1 MTDKMKKLEIYI
13 HIPFCVKKC
22 AYCDFLSGPAGEEE
36 RRRYVQALKKE
47 IKSCREDAKG
57 YLVQSVFFGGGTPSI
72 LEPEEISEILDT
84 VKAVFQLEKKA
95 EITMEQNPGTAEA
108 GKMRGYLDAGVN
120 RLSIGLQSAD
130 DKELAILGRIHTYR
144 DFVETYQ
151 AARNAGFDNI
161 NVDLMSA
168 VPGQTMES
176 YRETLKK
183 VTALKPEHISAYS
196 LIIEEGTLFW
206 NWYGEGRDSG
216 GHPPVP
222 DEDTDRA
229 MYEETKRFLKEYGY
243 ERYEISNYAK
253 EGFACRHNIGYWN
266 RTPYLGFGVGAAS
279 FFEGARFSN
288 LRDREAYTKLWLQD
302 NRTSEEKKRIQ
313 REDWHKVSKKEAEE
327 EFFFLGLR
335 MMEGVREDV
344 FEKTFG
350 IAPRKIYGEQIK
362 TLQQQKL
369 LQCSDGR
376 IFLTERGIDV
386 SNYVMAQFLQEE

>member
-196 LIIEEGTLFW
+196 LIIEEGRCFGIGTEKDEIAADIRLFPTRIPT
-206 NWYGEGRDSG
+206 GQC
-216 GHPPVP
+216 
-222 DEDTDRA
+222 
-229 MYEETKRFLKEYGY
+229 TKRQ
-243 ERYEISNYAK
+243 S
-253 EGFACRHNIGYWN
+253 
-266 RTPYLGFGVGAAS
+266 
-279 FFEGARFSN
+279 
-288 LRDREAYTKLWLQD
+288 
-302 NRTSEEKKRIQ
+302 
-313 REDWHKVSKKEAEE
+313 
-327 EFFFLGLR
+327 
-335 MMEGVREDV
+335 V
-344 FEKTFG
+344 F
-350 IAPRKIYGEQIK
+350 
-362 TLQQQKL
+362 
-369 LQCSDGR
+369 
-376 IFLTERGIDV
+376 
-386 SNYVMAQFLQEE
+386 